1 MSAPAVHLLLV
12 PRSLSLLARPRPPN
26 ALARPRALSETASDA
41 EEASRSLRRD
51 SPEFFFIGLQN
62 AFLRSMLATTSCLG
76 FYAAAGE
83 HAVMPR
89 RFGTLVPMRLSSVHC
104 SAAVSIAVCTGSS
117 CESRCSFNSVRV
129 FEDLAGEGCLEVT
142 EIQCMNMCKRGP
154 AVRLV
159 ADEAV
164 TTVSERM
171 SEVEVKRTAFQN
183 VASMARVEAIYGVAE
198 AIADGSLKDS
208 YGEFAVEQ
216 HGPLPP
222 SAMSS

>member
-1 MSAPAVHLLLV
+1 
-12 PRSLSLLARPRPPN
+12 
-26 ALARPRALSETASDA
+26 
-41 EEASRSLRRD
+41 
-51 SPEFFFIGLQN
+51 
-62 AFLRSMLATTSCLG
+62 MLATTSCLG

-222 SAMSS
+222 SAM